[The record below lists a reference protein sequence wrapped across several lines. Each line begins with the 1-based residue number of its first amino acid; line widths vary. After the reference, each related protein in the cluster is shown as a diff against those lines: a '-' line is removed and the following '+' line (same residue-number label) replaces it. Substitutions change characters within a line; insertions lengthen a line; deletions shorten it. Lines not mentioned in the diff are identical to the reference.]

1 MHSNKYT
8 FLYAIGISV
17 ITAVVLA
24 FASEGLRPFQEAN
37 IELDKKT
44 SILRSVHIDATERD
58 TIEKIYEE
66 RVEEIVVNSK
76 GEVLQDVTPDHV
88 ILKDEFAKK
97 GPDRS
102 LPLYIYT
109 GTDGKKR
116 YIVPMQGKGLWG
128 PIWGYISLED
138 DFNTVHGAYFSHK
151 SETPGLGAEISE
163 KPFQDQFPGKKIMS
177 DDNTFVSV
185 HVVKTTAKVPY
196 GPEHRVDG
204 ISGGTIT
211 STGTDAM
218 ISDAIEPYLDYFQ
231 TLKQQG

>member
-1 MHSNKYT
+1 MHSNKYI

-24 FASEGLRPFQEAN
+24 FASEGLKPLQEAN

-44 SILRSVHIDATERD
+44 SVLRAVRIVATERD
-58 TIEKIYEE
+58 SIEHIYATRMEE
-66 RVEEIVVNSK
+66 MVINSS
-76 GEVLQDVTPDHV
+76 GEVQSDVAVDEV
-88 ILKDEFAKK
+88 VLKKELAKP
-97 GPDRS
+97 GNERL

-109 GTDGKKR
+109 SSDGKKR
-116 YIVPMQGKGLWG
+116 YIIPMRGTGLWG

-138 DFNTVHGAYFSHK
+138 DLNTVYGAYFSHK

-163 KPFQDQFPGKKIMS
+163 EPFQKQFQGKKIMS
-177 DDNTFVSV
+177 SDDNFISV
-185 HVVKTTAKVPY
+185 RVIKQSAKAPY

-211 STGTDAM
+211 SSGTDAM
-218 ISDAIEPYLDYFQ
+218 LLNAIAPYINYFKKINQ
-231 TLKQQG
+231 EG